1 MGVMNNLKRIKAL
14 EAGGGSGGGSVVG
27 VQQILNEGTHIADIT
42 VDGTKTELYAPSGS
56 SSNESNIVTNGIT
69 DVMINSVDKTSEFV
83 QKPFL
88 IGDGHIMCFS
98 GVGLL
103 TSAGV
108 AVTDSFLQFTIHT
121 DASLKAKMNHILMG
135 RIKYS
140 ENGEEKSMITAFL
153 HSGNEITL
161 KESIM
166 LSNQITIKEIVFDS
180 SPWFLT

>member
-14 EAGGGSGGGSVVG
+14 EAGGGSGSGSVVG

-56 SSNESNIVTNGIT
+56 SSNDSNIVTNGIT

-98 GVGLL
+98 GVGLF

-108 AVTDSFLQFTIHT
+108 AVTDSYLQFTMHT
-121 DASLKAKMNHILMG
+121 DASLKTKITHIIIG
-135 RIKYS
+135 RIQYS
-140 ENGEEKSMITAFL
+140 ENGEEKSMITTFL
-153 HSGNEITL
+153 HVGNEITL

-166 LSNQITIKEIVFDS
+166 LSNQISIKEIVFDS

>member
-14 EAGGGSGGGSVVG
+14 ESGGGSGGGSIVG
-27 VQQILNEGTHIADIT
+27 VEQILDEGTHIANIT
-42 VDGTKTELYAPSGS
+42 VNGTKTELYAPSGS
-56 SSNESNIVTNGIT
+56 ASSESTTVTNGIT
-69 DVMINSVDKTSEFV
+69 DVIINSVDKTSEFV
-83 QKPFL
+83 QKPFM

-98 GVGLL
+98 GIGLFAS
-103 TSAGV
+103 TGV
-108 AVTDSFLQFTIHT
+108 AVTDSYLQFTMHT
-121 DASLKAKMNHILMG
+121 DASLKAKMNHILIG

-166 LSNQITIKEIVFDS
+166 LSNQITITEIVFDS